1 MEVTY
6 ASFHE
11 NVTSASF
18 PLNFALSLQSLVSP
32 HVEDLQK
39 KVISRIQW
47 SIHRSQVCLGS
58 VSGKVATGCVSLQH
72 PKLDPMAD
80 PVALVAQAAA
90 SSDARGIPHMVQVAA
105 VEYCG

>member
-1 MEVTY
+1 M
-6 ASFHE
+6 
-11 NVTSASF
+11 
-18 PLNFALSLQSLVSP
+18 
-32 HVEDLQK
+32 
-39 KVISRIQW
+39 
-47 SIHRSQVCLGS
+47 
-58 VSGKVATGCVSLQH
+58 ATGCVSLQH